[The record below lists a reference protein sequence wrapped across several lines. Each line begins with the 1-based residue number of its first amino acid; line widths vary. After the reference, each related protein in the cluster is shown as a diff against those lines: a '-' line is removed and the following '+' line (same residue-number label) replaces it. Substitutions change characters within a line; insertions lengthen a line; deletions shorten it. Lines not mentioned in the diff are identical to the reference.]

1 MSSFDLGQQ
10 LAGAPGLVDASHSEE
25 QQTSAIDLQDYE
37 GVAVLSVTGD
47 QTTVD
52 LADNPLELKFFEGDS
67 TTFSEATEVPANRVV
82 DNPAIDAEQSAFV
95 ASVVPAKRYL
105 FVQVPAPEEGN
116 VELAVSGVLGYPVN
130 APTS

>member
-25 QQTSAIDLQDYE
+25 QETSVIDTQNYE

-52 LADNPLELKFFEGDS
+52 LADNPLELKYFEGDS
-67 TTFSEATEVPANRVV
+67 TTFGEATEVPSNRIIY
-82 DNPAIDAEQSAFV
+82 NPAIDAEQSAFV

-116 VELAVSGVLGYPVN
+116 VELAVSGVLGYASN